1 MFNHTS
7 MLLYNR
13 MERHVKQRQ
22 SLLDITDAGMLITT
36 VLLQYKRYCMAYLP
50 HHRFKCLNTAHASF
64 RFILLSPPDLITI
77 TTIYCVDLKK

>member
-36 VLLQYKRYCMAYLP
+36 VLLQYKVLHGIP
-50 HHRFKCLNTAHASF
+50 
-64 RFILLSPPDLITI
+64 SPSPI
-77 TTIYCVDLKK
+77 